1 MTATVVLVL
10 LQQGEGEGEMWS
22 QSVRGRDLIF
32 ADRVASHSH
41 KRRIRLFASQC
52 TSTRKRAG
60 EDAQSDDT
68 TNTRSGA

>member
-1 MTATVVLVL
+1 
-10 LQQGEGEGEMWS
+10 MWS
-22 QSVRGRDLIF
+22 QYVCGRDLIF

-52 TSTRKRAG
+52 TLTRKHVR